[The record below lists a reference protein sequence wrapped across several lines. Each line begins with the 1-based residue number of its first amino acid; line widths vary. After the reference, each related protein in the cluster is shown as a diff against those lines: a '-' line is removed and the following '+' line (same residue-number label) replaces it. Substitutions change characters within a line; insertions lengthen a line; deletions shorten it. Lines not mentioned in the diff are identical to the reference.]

1 MTEKEWLRFSDTDD
15 VFDYLQK
22 HQYSERKARL
32 FAVACCRTLEPWLS
46 ESVCRV
52 AIDRSEQFADGHITR
67 QALGASR
74 KDFPA
79 AKRFRLRSECQHR
92 GFTGALELLPP
103 RTRMAIWSASW
114 DACHYSVRADGW
126 DAARYSLLAA
136 AVAHEHATS
145 REERAGL
152 FRGLLH
158 DIFGNPFRLVAVEP
172 DWRSSDVLGLARA
185 IYEDRTFDR
194 MPILADALMDAGC
207 TDDKIIGHCGGD
219 KPHVRGCWVL
229 DLVLGRE

>member
-1 MTEKEWLRFSDTDD
+1 MTEQKWLHFSDTDD

-22 HQYSERKARL
+22 HQFSERKARL
-32 FAVACCRTLEPWLS
+32 FAVACCRTLDPWIS

-52 AIDRSEQFADGHITR
+52 AVDRSEQFADGQISR

-79 AKRFRLRSECQHR
+79 EKRFRLRSESEHR

-103 RTRMAIWSASW
+103 STRMAVWSASW
-114 DACHYSVRADGW
+114 DACHYCVRADAW
-126 DAARYSLLAA
+126 DAARYCLLAA

-152 FRGLLH
+152 FRGVLH
-158 DIFGNPFRLVAVEP
+158 DIFGNPFRRVAF
-172 DWRSSDVLGLARA
+172 DSHWRTSDVVGMARA
-185 IYEDRTFDR
+185 IYEDKAFDR
-194 MPILADALMDAGC
+194 IPILADALMDAGC
-207 TDDKIIGHCGGD
+207 SDEQVLGHCRGD
-219 KPHVRGCWVL
+219 GPHVRGCWVV
-229 DLVLGRE
+229 DLVLEKS